1 VNGPVNATA
10 DTLNSA
16 ESTRI
21 AQVLRESC
29 IDIVCALGHELV
41 LRVLG
46 RRGTDLA
53 GASVAAQ
60 HPVCQ
65 AHYALSLVD
74 LVLPQEPDTPNGDK
88 VRHTLP
94 RILPELTAFF
104 RALDVGGCTHL
115 VWWLASSWG
124 RTGHRRVAC
133 PGRIACVMRGVVG
146 SCGNHRPLIC
156 GPLKRIRSSLHFGCC
171 MI

>member
-21 AQVLRESC
+21 ARVLRESC
-29 IDIVCALGHELV
+29 IDIVRALGHELV

-46 RRGTDLA
+46 WRGTDL
-53 GASVAAQ
+53 VAAQ
-60 HPVCQ
+60 HLVCQ

-115 VWWLASSWG
+115 VWWLAELVEAYWASEWLVLG
-124 RTGHRRVAC
+124 ELRAL
-133 PGRIACVMRGVVG
+133 CVV
-146 SCGNHRPLIC
+146 L
-156 GPLKRIRSSLHFGCC
+156 
-171 MI
+171 